1 MNYIYSIEE
10 KSFTFKE
17 YLLNIQA
24 YFKKSNVSIHKARNE
39 LKIIHYNDIDTVVK
53 FFKVPNILRKIIYTF
68 FRDSKAKKSYVH
80 SLKLKNFTPSPIG
93 YIEFYSNGFIDE
105 SYFVSEQFDY
115 DFTIREPLLDDNFI
129 DKEEILRAFARF
141 SLKLH
146 NEGIFHKDYSPGNIL
161 IKKEDANFIFKIVDV
176 NRMGFFKLTQDDR
189 AKNFSKLWAR
199 EDELKIIADEYSKNY
214 DCSSDFNELI
224 YYYSKQNKKLKN
236 LKKRLKGLEVND

>member
-93 YIEFYSNGFIDE
+93 YIEFYSNG
-105 SYFVSEQFDY
+105 
-115 DFTIREPLLDDNFI
+115 
-129 DKEEILRAFARF
+129 
-141 SLKLH
+141 
-146 NEGIFHKDYSPGNIL
+146 
-161 IKKEDANFIFKIVDV
+161 
-176 NRMGFFKLTQDDR
+176 
-189 AKNFSKLWAR
+189 
-199 EDELKIIADEYSKNY
+199 
-214 DCSSDFNELI
+214 
-224 YYYSKQNKKLKN
+224 
-236 LKKRLKGLEVND
+236 